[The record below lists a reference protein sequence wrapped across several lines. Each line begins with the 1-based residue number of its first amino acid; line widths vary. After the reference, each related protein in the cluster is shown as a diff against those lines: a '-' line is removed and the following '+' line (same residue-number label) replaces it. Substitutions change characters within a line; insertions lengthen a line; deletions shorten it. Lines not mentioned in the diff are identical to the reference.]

1 MRGERTLDCLSWLP
15 KTGLAVLCCCCWLSR
30 SLGSVI
36 VVTNRTAASVSLRL
50 ETAAASALGPRDLVI
65 EAGDCIPIP
74 LAAPAD
80 MQFQSAGQTR
90 KYRVAPGGL
99 YYFGKKPDG
108 SIDVGQIALSQNAAG
123 AAAAAR
129 PTGLAAS
136 EPPEEPARPVVVI
149 PVKILFDDAEILSRA
164 AWEARLRKRFD
175 EVSRLFR
182 KYCFVE
188 FNVVAVDRWS
198 SSESLTRLE
207 DAFEEFERL
216 VDPAPARVAIGFTAR
231 QRKRLQDRHLGGTRG
246 PLHTHM
252 LIREHVNRNSERE
265 SLEILFHEL
274 GHFLGAAHSPEKNT
288 VMRTILGDRQARVAR
303 FRVVFDPLN
312 TMAMCLVSQELA
324 LRADVRFWQLAPA
337 TSSALGAIYTDLAHA
352 MPSDPAAPE
361 YLRRLAGRQP
371 TPLLPER

>member
-1 MRGERTLDCLSWLP
+1 
-15 KTGLAVLCCCCWLSR
+15 
-30 SLGSVI
+30 
-36 VVTNRTAASVSLRL
+36 VVTNRTPAAVSFRL
-50 ETAAASALGPRDLVI
+50 EAAAASAFGPRDFAI

-80 MQFQSAGQTR
+80 MQFQSAGQAR

-108 SIDVGQIALSQNAAG
+108 SFDVGQIALSGGAG
-123 AAAAAR
+123 AAVAWPAGIAV
-129 PTGLAAS
+129 PDL
-136 EPPEEPARPVVVI
+136 PEDVSPPVVVI

-164 AWEARLRKRFD
+164 AWEVRLRKRFD

-188 FNVVAVDRWS
+188 FKVVAVDRWN

-216 VDPAPARVAIGFTAR
+216 VDPAPARVAIGFSAR

-265 SLEILFHEL
+265 SLEILVHEL

-324 LRADVRFWQLAPA
+324 LRPDVRFWQLAPA
-337 TSSALGAIYTDLAHA
+337 TTSALGAIYADLAHA
-352 MPSDPAAPE
+352 MPGDPAAPE
-361 YLRRLAGRQP
+361 YLRRLAVGQPNRQ
-371 TPLLPER
+371 LPAR